1 MVSRGQSGKKRP
13 SKRVI
18 TARKEMRSAHLL
30 HEFDEDDHDWKKER
44 KHSIHHSHSSTV
56 HGHDHKH
63 RLSKLKNRQA
73 YKAQQDE
80 Y

>member
-1 MVSRGQSGKKRP
+1 MDSRGQKGKRRP

-30 HEFDEDDHDWKKER
+30 HEFDEDDQDWKKER
-44 KHSIHHSHSSTV
+44 KHNIHRSQSASKA
-56 HGHDHKH
+56 HDY
-63 RLSKLKNRQA
+63 RVTKLKNREA
-73 YKAQQDE
+73 YKTHQDE

>member
-1 MVSRGQSGKKRP
+1 MDKRVPSGKRRP

-30 HEFDEDDHDWKKER
+30 HEFDEDDNDWKKER
-44 KHSIHHSHSSTV
+44 KHNIHHSHSSPSK
-56 HGHDHKH
+56 GHDY
-63 RLSKLKNRQA
+63 RLTKLKNREA
-73 YKAQQDE
+73 YKSQRHE

>member
-1 MVSRGQSGKKRP
+1 MDKRVQSGKRRP

-30 HEFDEDDHDWKKER
+30 HEYDEDDHDWAKER
-44 KHSIHHSHSSTV
+44 KQNIHHSHSSV
-56 HGHDHKH
+56 SKGHNYK
-63 RLSKLKNRQA
+63 LSKLKNRDA
-73 YKAQQDE
+73 YRGQRDE

>member
-1 MVSRGQSGKKRP
+1 MDSKGQSRKKRP

-18 TARKEMRSAHLL
+18 TARKEMRSSHLL

-44 KHSIHHSHSSTV
+44 KHNIHASHPSTLKRQ
-56 HGHDHKH
+56 DHNH
-63 RLSKLKNRQA
+63 RLTKLKNRQGYNA
-73 YKAQQDE
+73 QDE

>member
-1 MVSRGQSGKKRP
+1 MGSRGQSGKKRP

-44 KHSIHHSHSSTV
+44 KQKIHHSQPTTV
-56 HGHDHKH
+56 QCQDNYP
-63 RLSKLKNRQA
+63 RLTKLKNRQA

>member
-1 MVSRGQSGKKRP
+1 MNSRGQSGKKRP

-30 HEFDEDDHDWKKER
+30 HEYDEDDHDWKKER
-44 KHSIHHSHSSTV
+44 KLKVHHSQPTTV
-56 HGHDHKH
+56 RGHDHSN
-63 RLSKLKNRQA
+63 RLTKFKNRQS

>member
-1 MVSRGQSGKKRP
+1 MDKRVQSGKRRP

-18 TARKEMRSAHLL
+18 TARKEMRSAHIL

-44 KHSIHHSHSSTV
+44 KHNVHHSHSSASK
-56 HGHDHKH
+56 GHDYRFK
-63 RLSKLKNRQA
+63 KLKNREA
-73 YKAQQDE
+73 YRSQQDE

>member
-1 MVSRGQSGKKRP
+1 MDTKGQSGKSRP

-30 HEFDEDDHDWKKER
+30 HEYDEDDHDWAKER
-44 KHSIHHSHSSTV
+44 KHNIHHSHSSASKA
-56 HGHDHKH
+56 HGH
-63 RLSKLKNRQA
+63 RLTKLKNREA
-73 YKAQQDE
+73 YRNQQDE

>member
-18 TARKEMRSAHLL
+18 TAKKEMRSAHLL

-44 KHSIHHSHSSTV
+44 KHNISHSHTSTLKGYN
-56 HGHDHKH
+56 HNH
-63 RLSKLKNRQA
+63 RLTKLKNRQA
-73 YKAQQDE
+73 YQAQDE

>member
-1 MVSRGQSGKKRP
+1 MDSRGQSGKKRP

-18 TARKEMRSAHLL
+18 TARKEMRSSHLL

-44 KHSIHHSHSSTV
+44 KHNIHHSHSSTLK
-56 HGHDHKH
+56 GHDH

>member
-1 MVSRGQSGKKRP
+1 MGSRGQSGKKRP

-44 KHSIHHSHSSTV
+44 KHNTHASTIKR
-56 HGHDHKH
+56 HEHNH
-63 RLSKLKNRQA
+63 RLTKFKNRQA

>member
-1 MVSRGQSGKKRP
+1 MDKRIHSGKRRP

-18 TARKEMRSAHLL
+18 TARKEMRSAHFL

-44 KHSIHHSHSSTV
+44 KHNIHHSHSSASK
-56 HGHDHKH
+56 GHDY
-63 RLSKLKNRQA
+63 RLTKLKNREA
-73 YKAQQDE
+73 YRAQRDE